1 MTAETENRSGI
12 ARYESLGLIGNPFKI
27 YVESG
32 APITDLEVTSK
43 SNELLKAILQKSRE
57 DAPKPLWVD
66 KSEEI
71 PGYYYMAALA
81 GAESVLATDDD
92 LNVLYALVELFTMR
106 DGVTRSALRILSE
119 RLSWR
124 SFDRT
129 LVPYLSDVLANTDT
143 ALPSYQVMGPEA
155 LEVFTKRF
163 EADPIDAIHTYLGDL
178 EDERRP
184 EFSDV
189 VDYRPGSYDQ
199 DVLDENDETSEID
212 PTVADAPGTG
222 ALHDEPEP
230 EPGTS
235 DADVAAVRDYLIE
248 YTSTHLSTV
257 IARALRVYHDRGLI
271 TMAQEYRVTKAP
283 RKTLAAVARLARW
296 RYRKVALLFDS
307 FEQWLDIDP
316 DLRSKI
322 AGSMSEMR
330 WKLAGDAFMVFF
342 LAPGQAPELEEM
354 FRGTDLLDW
363 TYAELADLQTA
374 GDKLDLGTADRWLAS
389 ASLSE
394 TPLTSADPVLAE
406 LAGEAN
412 DSFLRF
418 AQLAEAAIENA
429 AGRGVDS
436 LDDESRS
443 AALAAVPTD

>member
-27 YVESG
+27 YIESG

-66 KSEEI
+66 KSDEI

-92 LNVLYALVELFTMR
+92 LDVLYALVELFTMR

-129 LVPYLSDVLANTDT
+129 LVPYLSDVLAHSDT

-155 LEVFTKRF
+155 LDVFVKRF
-163 EADPIDAIHTYLGDL
+163 EADPLEAIHTYLGDP

-222 ALHDEPEP
+222 AMRDEPEP

-235 DADVAAVRDYLIE
+235 DADIAAVRDYLIE

-394 TPLTSADPVLAE
+394 TPLTSADPVLAA